1 MDNRCQPEVVHK
13 SGRSGDSNTPL
24 HPWATYD
31 AHMATPGAF
40 PAAAVAW
47 LAPERPGNVL
57 AIGTASAPTAAHLQR
72 LGNRVTFATR
82 APADVHRA
90 CTRHP
95 SFRGVAAAPDALPF
109 VPCTFDAVL
118 VSQGM
123 HQLPP
128 GLVLAEFARV
138 LAPGGRL
145 AVVATFR
152 DDSVPW
158 VRRLAAIVQRY
169 DPKAMRAADEAAATI
184 PASAHFPQVEQRD
197 FRRWVPITREGML
210 NLVSEAPGLAGL
222 DLSVAEPL
230 LAEVAELYDSSAP
243 RAEPLLLPYAVRCS
257 RAEVDHTELS
267 SVLRLPEDGLQINL
281 QSRPFGSDSD

>member
-1 MDNRCQPEVVHK
+1 
-13 SGRSGDSNTPL
+13 
-24 HPWATYD
+24 
-31 AHMATPGAF
+31 MATPGAF

-197 FRRWVPITREGML
+197 FRRWVPITREGMVTMVTS
-210 NLVSEAPGLAGL
+210 NPR
-222 DLSVAEPL
+222 LSA
-230 LAEVAELYDSSAP
+230 LAEADAIVAIASPFAGFATSNVVP
-243 RAEPLLLPYAVRCS
+243 S
-257 RAEVDHTELS
+257 
-267 SVLRLPEDGLQINL
+267 EDGRHSPPMNRFVGTPAGRLIAATLSLAINPTA
-281 QSRPFGSDSD
+281 SPCGRSVGRPCDRPTPRLRPH